1 MSHEFA
7 EAVREVAEQ
16 AHHRINT
23 AADRGENYSELE
35 DALCMMD
42 AVVSE
47 LRSALEDGEDLR
59 GEIYERAETLRE
71 DLDPEREKSAEPEGY
86 DGDGPLE
93 EQYENAQ
100 FAMDGEFENMSADE
114 IL

>member
-23 AADRGENYSELE
+23 AVGRGESYSELE
-35 DALCMMD
+35 DALSMMD

-59 GEIYERAETLRE
+59 GEVYERAESVRE
-71 DLDPEREKSAEPEGY
+71 SLDPDRDDEGM
-86 DGDGPLE
+86 DRHDADSPLE
-93 EQYENAQ
+93 EQYENAE
-100 FAMDGEFENMSADE
+100 FAADGEFENMSADE

>member
-16 AHHRINT
+16 AHHRITT

-35 DALCMMD
+35 DALSMMD

-47 LRSALEDGEDLR
+47 LRSALEDGEGLR
-59 GEIYERAETLRE
+59 GEVYERAETLRE
-71 DLDPEREKSAEPEGY
+71 RLDPDRDAD
-86 DGDGPLE
+86 DGVDRNDADGPLE
-93 EQYENAQ
+93 EQYENAE
-100 FAMDGEFENMSADE
+100 FAADGEFENMSADE